1 MSIQGNTALLAIV
14 LLLWSGLASG
24 APAQKPQ
31 VSRDQA
37 LKGQLIE
44 IPAGSV
50 VEVRLHDKQKLR
62 GKLGAVSDAGFEMQ
76 TVRDGKISSLNLNF
90 GEVRSIKL
98 QGKGMSTGAKI
109 TLGILAGIGAF
120 FLIVLA
126 IGTATG
132 GFED

>member
-37 LKGQLIE
+37 LKTQLIE

-50 VEVRLHDKQKLR
+50 VEVRLENKQKLR
-62 GKLGAVSDAGFEMQ
+62 GKLGTVSDAGFEVQ
-76 TVRDGKISSLNLNF
+76 TLRDGKISSLNLNF